1 MKKFEFSKLVVVIA
15 ILINIAIIGLIGYIV
30 YQTKDTTPLCYLAI
44 GDGGALATCGAFY
57 FWKAKNENRYKHAQR
72 IMEEWADKYGVET
85 AIQLADTVL
94 KD

>member
-1 MKKFEFSKLVVVIA
+1 MKRFEFSKLIVIVA
-15 ILINIAIIGLIGYIV
+15 ILLNVAIIGLVCYMV
-30 YQTKDTTPLCYLAI
+30 YKTNDTTPLCYLAI
-44 GDGGALATCGAFY
+44 GDGGAMATGIAFY

-72 IMEEWADKYGVET
+72 IMDEWADKYGVET